1 MIVTNEKC
9 ELIPFSRFSINFYP
23 TELTSSF
30 LRLMLIRR
38 ERENKRFNNLIQGEI
53 LHAIFREM
61 VLKSNKFSFPNLYE
75 DMLSRIINHF
85 KFLRI
90 FQAFSCLFFCQIKN
104 KTLERRILIRG
115 KSLIKFHVKRK
126 PPQRCFFVQLNK
138 SPQNSFQF

>member
-61 VLKSNKFSFPNLYE
+61 ELKSNKFSFPNLSE

-90 FQAFSCLFFCQIKN
+90 FPA
-104 KTLERRILIRG
+104 
-115 KSLIKFHVKRK
+115 
-126 PPQRCFFVQLNK
+126 CFFVK
-138 SPQNSFQF
+138 